1 MAARTATKVGSA
13 YADQP
18 FPMAGYHVEI
28 WRVPAGTA
36 SDDTCVITPARG
48 RFVASV
54 IGGAFQHALG
64 TAGTDTTVTL
74 TYLATIGAGKFSDVM
89 VLIQE

>member
-1 MAARTATKVGSA
+1 
-13 YADQP
+13 
-18 FPMAGYHVEI
+18 MAGYHVEI

-36 SDDTCVITPARG
+36 ADDTCVITPARG

-54 IGGAFQHALG
+54 IGGAFQHALE